1 MFKMSHIQLNQ
12 VKLHF
17 MHETNDD
24 IVQGNILL

>member
-1 MFKMSHIQLNQ
+1 MFKMSHIPFNQ

-24 IVQGNILL
+24 FVQGNILL